1 MAAMIAG
8 SGPATPVLV
17 AARQSRPYS
26 PHDCPRATGDRP
38 ANHDTHPHPGSQ
50 KDRTRAQRR
59 NSSPLGARPNPHSAR
74 GTPLP
79 HFTRFRALA
88 LFGRRPLQRVDS
100 PVMPATEN
108 LHTSRHRP
116 NFTCDK
122 LHCRFGNRLSRLY
135 GGRPASRQA
144 FARGSASTAGSA
156 RPAQNPPALKEGCND
171 NTSTASAFASSK
183 LPSLTKGATSKL

>member
-17 AARQSRPYS
+17 AARQSRPCS

-38 ANHDTHPHPGSQ
+38 ANHDTHPHPCSQ

-74 GTPLP
+74 RTALP

-100 PVMPATEN
+100 PRNAGDRKPCMGPIGVKKEVA
-108 LHTSRHRP
+108 LHLSHFVTSLD
-116 NFTCDK
+116 CIAA
-122 LHCRFGNRLSRLY
+122 RLLSC
-135 GGRPASRQA
+135 
-144 FARGSASTAGSA
+144 SAALSGHSPEAACG
-156 RPAQNPPALKEGCND
+156 ALKAWGL
-171 NTSTASAFASSK
+171 TASAQTESQYRCRGVQTISI
-183 LPSLTKGATSKL
+183 L